1 MRKQELRPGGETGQG
16 HTASS
21 PAEQVKALV
30 DLLAGKGGQGSQA
43 PQPPSRTPECP
54 LKPHGNDL
62 RIQRHREALLNRTGV
77 SPELGSPSP
86 RLTSLLLVEGL
97 TDLQLREHD
106 FTQVEA
112 TRGGWCSAKTIALD
126 RLFLP
131 LSRVSIP
138 PRISIT
144 IGVAG
149 VGKTTLVRNFVHLW
163 ARGQVGKDFSLV
175 LPLTFRDLNTHEKLS
190 ADRLLRSVFPHAGE
204 AGLASVALSKVLL
217 VLDGLD
223 ECKTPLDFSNTVACT
238 DPKKEIQVDHL
249 ITNIIRGNLFPEV
262 SVWITS
268 RPGAAGQIPGGLVDR
283 MTEIRGF
290 SEEEIKTCLEQM
302 FPEDP
307 ILTGWVL
314 SQVQADRTLYLMCT
328 IPAFC
333 RLVGAALGHLHR
345 KRPGP
350 PDAELWPPR
359 TLCEL
364 YAWYFRMALGGEGQE
379 KAKASP
385 RIEQLA
391 HSGRKL
397 VGTLG
402 RLAFHGLVRKKYVF
416 YEPDLKV
423 LGVDLT
429 LLQTALCGRFLQREE
444 TLASAAA
451 YCFTHLSLQEFVAAA
466 YYCSASKRA
475 IFDLFTEGGVSWPRL
490 GFLTHFRSAAQRA
503 MQAEDGR
510 LDVFL
515 RFLSGLLS
523 PRVNALLAGSL
534 LTQGEHQ
541 GYRAQVAELLQGCL
555 RPDVAVCARAI
566 NVLHCLRELQHTEL
580 THSVEEAVASGGLAR
595 LTSPPHRAALA
606 YLLQVSD
613 ICAPEASL
621 PLCLSPGVLQSLLP
635 QLLYCRNLRLD
646 TNQFQDPVMELLG
659 SVLSGKDCRIQR
671 ISLAEN
677 QISNKGTKAL
687 ARSLLVN
694 RSLTT
699 LDLRNNSIGPQG
711 AKALADALKIN
722 RTLASLSL
730 QSNRIR
736 DDGARSMAEALA
748 TNWTLS
754 VLHLQKNSIGP
765 VGTQQMADALKQNRS
780 LKELMFSSNSIGDG
794 GAKALAEA
802 LMVNQGL
809 RSLDLQSNSISDPGV
824 AALMGALCTNQTL
837 LSLNLRENSIG
848 PEGARDLA
856 GALRTNSTL
865 KSLDLTA
872 NLLHDQG
879 AQAVAEAVRENCAL
893 TSLHLQ
899 WNFIQAGAAKAL
911 GQALQLNTSL
921 TSLERS
927 KFSTSCQSVGSGPVH
942 PGVRLC
948 VQFTGERHRGRRC
961 FCGGQRAEGE
971 HSPHCSLSPGGLH
984 WCSGGPGT
992 RGGPGCEQNL
1002 GDSRLKRKHHRGG
1015 RSQSPGECSQGQF
1028 QSPETQ
1034 SSREFLGNG
1043 GGNMRCHCT
1052 VWKPRA
1058 PAHQSPGKPHWRIW
1072 CQDDLGG
1079 YQDKRSLVHC
1089 GNVSKTSS
1097 WWIR

>member
-30 DLLAGKGGQGSQA
+30 DLLAGKGGQGPQA
-43 PQPPSRTPECP
+43 PQPPNRTPECP
-54 LKPHGNDL
+54 LKPRGNDL
-62 RIQRHREALLNRTGV
+62 KIQKHREALLNRTGGG
-77 SPELGSPSP
+77 PELGSPSP
-86 RLTSLLLVEGL
+86 RLTSLLMVEGL

-112 TRGGWCSAKTIALD
+112 TRGRWCSAKTIALD

-190 ADRLLRSVFPHAGE
+190 ADRLLRSVFPHTGE
-204 AGLASVALSKVLL
+204 AGLASAVLSKALL

-223 ECKTPLDFSNTVACT
+223 ECKTPLDFSNTVACM

-307 ILTGWVL
+307 VLTGWVL

-328 IPAFC
+328 VPAFC

-364 YAWYFRMALGGEGQE
+364 YSWYFRVALGGEGQE

-385 RIEQLA
+385 RIEQVA
-391 HSGRKL
+391 HGCRKL

-423 LGVDLT
+423 LGVDLV

-451 YCFTHLSLQEFVAAA
+451 YCFTHLSLQEFLAAA

-541 GYRAQVAELLQGCL
+541 GYQAQVAELLQGCL

-580 THSVEEAVASGGLAR
+580 ARSVEEAVASGGLAR

-613 ICAPEASL
+613 VCAWEAPL

-635 QLLYCRNLRLD
+635 QLLYCRSLRLD

-677 QISNKGTKAL
+677 QISNKGAKAL

-699 LDLRNNSIGPQG
+699 LDLRSNSIGPQG

-736 DDGARSMAEALA
+736 DDGARCMAEALA
-748 TNWTLS
+748 TNRTLS
-754 VLHLQKNSIGP
+754 VLQ
-765 VGTQQMADALKQNRS
+765 
-780 LKELMFSSNSIGDG
+780 FSSNSIGDG

-809 RSLDLQSNSISDPGV
+809 KSLDLQSNSISDPGV

-837 LSLNLRENSIG
+837 LSLNLRENSIS
-848 PEGARDLA
+848 PEGAQDLA
-856 GALRTNSTL
+856 RALRTNSTL

-879 AQAVAEAVRENCAL
+879 AQAVAEAVRENRTL

-921 TSLERS
+921 TSLDLQENAIGDEGASAVASALKVNTVLTALYLQVASIGAPGAQALGEALAVNRTLEILDLRGNTIEVAGAKALAS
-927 KFSTSCQSVGSGPVH
+927 ALKVNSSLQRLNLQENSLGMEGAICVATALSGNH
-942 PGVRLC
+942 GLRHINL
-948 VQFTGERHRGRRC
+948 QGNHIGE
-961 FCGGQRAEGE
+961 
-971 HSPHCSLSPGGLH
+971 
-984 WCSGGPGT
+984 SGARMISEAIKTNAP
-992 RGGPGCEQNL
+992 
-1002 GDSRLKRKHHRGG
+1002 S
-1015 RSQSPGECSQGQF
+1015 
-1028 QSPETQ
+1028 
-1034 SSREFLGNG
+1034 
-1043 GGNMRCHCT
+1043 CT
-1052 VWKPRA
+1052 VEM
-1058 PAHQSPGKPHWRIW
+1058 
-1072 CQDDLGG
+1072 
-1079 YQDKRSLVHC
+1079 
-1089 GNVSKTSS
+1089 
-1097 WWIR
+1097 

>member
-1 MRKQELRPGGETGQG
+1 MDGDPQ
-16 HTASS
+16 AFS
-21 PAEQVKALV
+21 P
-30 DLLAGKGGQGSQA
+30 S
-43 PQPPSRTPECP
+43 PSP
-54 LKPHGNDL
+54 LPSPTLPHGLCPADL
-62 RIQRHREALLNRTGV
+62 KIQKHREALLNRTGGG
-77 SPELGSPSP
+77 PELGSPSP
-86 RLTSLLLVEGL
+86 RLTSLLMVEGL

-112 TRGGWCSAKTIALD
+112 TRGRWCSAKTIALD

-190 ADRLLRSVFPHAGE
+190 ADRLLRSVFPHTGE
-204 AGLASVALSKVLL
+204 AGLASAVLSKALL

-223 ECKTPLDFSNTVACT
+223 ECKTPLDFSNTVACM

-307 ILTGWVL
+307 VLTGWVL

-328 IPAFC
+328 VPAFC

-364 YAWYFRMALGGEGQE
+364 YSWYFRVALGGEGQE

-385 RIEQLA
+385 RIEQVA
-391 HSGRKL
+391 HGCRKL

-423 LGVDLT
+423 LGVDLV

-451 YCFTHLSLQEFVAAA
+451 YCFTHLSLQEFLAAA

-541 GYRAQVAELLQGCL
+541 GYQAQVAELLQGCL

-580 THSVEEAVASGGLAR
+580 ARSVEEAVASGGLAR

-613 ICAPEASL
+613 VCAWEAPL

-635 QLLYCRNLRLD
+635 QLLYCRSLRWALGAGAGCAGGGYSED
-646 TNQFQDPVMELLG
+646 RAGSSRPHAPLCPVLG
-659 SVLSGKDCRIQR
+659 
-671 ISLAEN
+671 
-677 QISNKGTKAL
+677 
-687 ARSLLVN
+687 
-694 RSLTT
+694 
-699 LDLRNNSIGPQG
+699 
-711 AKALADALKIN
+711 
-722 RTLASLSL
+722 
-730 QSNRIR
+730 
-736 DDGARSMAEALA
+736 
-748 TNWTLS
+748 
-754 VLHLQKNSIGP
+754 
-765 VGTQQMADALKQNRS
+765 
-780 LKELMFSSNSIGDG
+780 
-794 GAKALAEA
+794 
-802 LMVNQGL
+802 
-809 RSLDLQSNSISDPGV
+809 
-824 AALMGALCTNQTL
+824 L
-837 LSLNLRENSIG
+837 LSPRTTTQAASNDRNLFSPG
-848 PEGARDLA
+848 CGDW
-856 GALRTNSTL
+856 
-865 KSLDLTA
+865 SL
-872 NLLHDQG
+872 
-879 AQAVAEAVRENCAL
+879 
-893 TSLHLQ
+893 
-899 WNFIQAGAAKAL
+899 
-911 GQALQLNTSL
+911 
-921 TSLERS
+921 
-927 KFSTSCQSVGSGPVH
+927 
-942 PGVRLC
+942 
-948 VQFTGERHRGRRC
+948 RGRRQQ
-961 FCGGQRAEGE
+961 GRAPWETCRD
-971 HSPHCSLSPGGLH
+971 SPWVIPGLPSLRCLPAVLGLQTQALPLRSHGCLLRVCLLIDLSLSWGH
-984 WCSGGPGT
+984 W
-992 RGGPGCEQNL
+992 
-1002 GDSRLKRKHHRGG
+1002 
-1015 RSQSPGECSQGQF
+1015 SPRWVTDHLT
-1028 QSPETQ
+1028 P
-1034 SSREFLGNG
+1034 L
-1043 GGNMRCHCT
+1043 
-1052 VWKPRA
+1052 
-1058 PAHQSPGKPHWRIW
+1058 
-1072 CQDDLGG
+1072 
-1079 YQDKRSLVHC
+1079 
-1089 GNVSKTSS
+1089 
-1097 WWIR
+1097 

>member
-1 MRKQELRPGGETGQG
+1 MGG
-16 HTASS
+16 
-21 PAEQVKALV
+21 
-30 DLLAGKGGQGSQA
+30 
-43 PQPPSRTPECP
+43 
-54 LKPHGNDL
+54 
-62 RIQRHREALLNRTGV
+62 

-97 TDLQLREHD
+97 MDLQLREHD

-112 TRGGWCSAKTIALD
+112 TRGGWCSARTIALD

-190 ADRLLRSVFPHAGE
+190 ADRLVHSVFPHAGE
-204 AGLASVALSKVLL
+204 TGLASAALTKVLL

-223 ECKTPLDFSNTVACT
+223 ECKTPLDFSNTLPCT
-238 DPKKEIQVDHL
+238 DSKKEIQVDHL
-249 ITNIIRGNLFPEV
+249 ITNIIRGNLFPGV
-262 SVWITS
+262 SVWVTS
-268 RPGAAGQIPGGLVDR
+268 RPSAAGQIPGGLVDR

-290 SEEEIKTCLEQM
+290 NEEEIKMCLGQM
-302 FPEDP
+302 FPEDQV
-307 ILTGWVL
+307 LSGWVL
-314 SQVQADRTLYLMCT
+314 SQMQADRALYLMCAV
-328 IPAFC
+328 PAFC
-333 RLVGAALGHLHR
+333 RLVGSVLGHLHR
-345 KRPGP
+345 NRPGP
-350 PDAELWPPR
+350 HDTELWPPR

-364 YAWYFRMALGGEGQE
+364 YSWYFRMALSREGQE
-379 KAKASP
+379 KCKASP

-391 HSGRKL
+391 HSCRKM

-423 LGVDLT
+423 FGVDLA
-429 LLQTALCGRFLQREE
+429 LLQTTPCSCFLQREE
-444 TLASAAA
+444 TLASSAA
-451 YCFTHLSLQEFVAAA
+451 YYFTHLSLQEFVAAA
-466 YYCSASKRA
+466 YYYSASKRA
-475 IFDLFTEGGVSWPRL
+475 IFDLFTEGGMSWPRL

-555 RPDVAVCARAI
+555 RPNMVVCARAI

-580 THSVEEAVASGGLAR
+580 AHSVEEAMASGGLAG

-613 ICAPEASL
+613 VCAQEANR
-621 PLCLSPGVLQSLLP
+621 PLYLSQGVLQSLLP
-635 QLLYCRNLRLD
+635 QLLYCRSLRLD
-646 TNQFQDPVMELLG
+646 TNQFQDPMMELLG

-671 ISLAEN
+671 IRGFPGPGLPDLHLSPGPDDATVADGLAEN
-677 QISNKGTKAL
+677 QISNKGAKAL

-699 LDLRNNSIGPQG
+699 LDLHSNSIGPQG

-748 TNWTLS
+748 ANRTLS
-754 VLHLQKNSIGP
+754 VLQEQTVLGLGMVVTSFAEGPLSYSLQKNSIGP
-765 VGTQQMADALKQNRS
+765 VGIQQMADALKQNRS

-802 LMVNQGL
+802 LKVNQGL
-809 RSLDLQSNSISDPGV
+809 KSLDLQSNSISDLGV
-824 AALMGALCTNQTL
+824 AALMEALCTNQTL
-837 LSLNLRENSIG
+837 LSL
-848 PEGARDLA
+848 
-856 GALRTNSTL
+856 
-865 KSLDLTA
+865 K
-872 NLLHDQG
+872 
-879 AQAVAEAVRENCAL
+879 
-893 TSLHLQ
+893 
-899 WNFIQAGAAKAL
+899 
-911 GQALQLNTSL
+911 
-921 TSLERS
+921 
-927 KFSTSCQSVGSGPVH
+927 
-942 PGVRLC
+942 
-948 VQFTGERHRGRRC
+948 
-961 FCGGQRAEGE
+961 
-971 HSPHCSLSPGGLH
+971 
-984 WCSGGPGT
+984 
-992 RGGPGCEQNL
+992 
-1002 GDSRLKRKHHRGG
+1002 
-1015 RSQSPGECSQGQF
+1015 
-1028 QSPETQ
+1028 
-1034 SSREFLGNG
+1034 
-1043 GGNMRCHCT
+1043 
-1052 VWKPRA
+1052 
-1058 PAHQSPGKPHWRIW
+1058 
-1072 CQDDLGG
+1072 
-1079 YQDKRSLVHC
+1079 
-1089 GNVSKTSS
+1089 
-1097 WWIR
+1097 

>member
-43 PQPPSRTPECP
+43 LQPPSRTPECP

-328 IPAFC
+328 VPAFC

-466 YYCSASKRA
+466 YYCSTSKRA

-566 NVLHCLRELQHTEL
+566 NVLHCLHELQHTEL

-677 QISNKGTKAL
+677 QISNKGAKAL

-699 LDLRNNSIGPQG
+699 LDLRSNSIGPQG

-748 TNWTLS
+748 TNRTLS
-754 VLHLQKNSIGP
+754 VLQ
-765 VGTQQMADALKQNRS
+765 
-780 LKELMFSSNSIGDG
+780 FSSNSIGDG

-809 RSLDLQSNSISDPGV
+809 RSLDL
-824 AALMGALCTNQTL
+824 
-837 LSLNLRENSIG
+837 RENSIG

-865 KSLDLTA
+865 KSLDL
-872 NLLHDQG
+872 
-879 AQAVAEAVRENCAL
+879 
-893 TSLHLQ
+893 Q

-921 TSLERS
+921 TSLDLQENAIGDEGASAVASALKVNTALTALYLQVASIGAPGAQALGEALAVNRTLEILDLRGNTIEVAGAKALANALKVNS
-927 KFSTSCQSVGSGPVH
+927 SLRRLNLQENSLGMEGAICVATALSGNH
-942 PGVRLC
+942 GLRHINL
-948 VQFTGERHRGRRC
+948 QGNHIGE
-961 FCGGQRAEGE
+961 
-971 HSPHCSLSPGGLH
+971 
-984 WCSGGPGT
+984 SGARMISEAIKTNAP
-992 RGGPGCEQNL
+992 L
-1002 GDSRLKRKHHRGG
+1002 
-1015 RSQSPGECSQGQF
+1015 
-1028 QSPETQ
+1028 
-1034 SSREFLGNG
+1034 
-1043 GGNMRCHCT
+1043 CT
-1052 VWKPRA
+1052 VEM
-1058 PAHQSPGKPHWRIW
+1058 
-1072 CQDDLGG
+1072 
-1079 YQDKRSLVHC
+1079 
-1089 GNVSKTSS
+1089 
-1097 WWIR
+1097 

>member
-1 MRKQELRPGGETGQG
+1 MRKQELRPGGEAGQG
-16 HTASS
+16 HAASS

-43 PQPPSRTPECP
+43 PQPPNRTPECP
-54 LKPHGNDL
+54 LKPHGNGRPMDGDPRAFSPSPFPLPSPTLPHGLCPADL
-62 RIQRHREALLNRTGV
+62 RIQRHREALLSRTGGG
-77 SPELGSPSP
+77 PELGSPSP

-204 AGLASVALSKVLL
+204 AGLASTALSKALL

-307 ILTGWVL
+307 VLTGWVL
-314 SQVQADRTLYLMCT
+314 SQVQADRALYLMCT
-328 IPAFC
+328 VPAFC
-333 RLVGAALGHLHR
+333 RLAGAALGHLHR
-345 KRPGP
+345 HRPGP

-364 YAWYFRMALGGEGQE
+364 YSWYFRMALGGEGQE

-391 HSGRKL
+391 LSGRKL

-423 LGVDLT
+423 LGVDLA

-555 RPDVAVCARAI
+555 RPDVAVCARAVNI
-566 NVLHCLRELQHTEL
+566 LHCLRELQHIEL
-580 THSVEEAVASGGLAR
+580 ARSVEGAVASGGLAR

-613 ICAPEASL
+613 VCTPEAPL
-621 PLCLSPGVLQSLLP
+621 PLRLGPGVLQSLLP
-635 QLLYCRNLRLD
+635 QLLYCRSLRWA
-646 TNQFQDPVMELLG
+646 LG
-659 SVLSGKDCRIQR
+659 
-671 ISLAEN
+671 
-677 QISNKGTKAL
+677 
-687 ARSLLVN
+687 
-694 RSLTT
+694 
-699 LDLRNNSIGPQG
+699 
-711 AKALADALKIN
+711 
-722 RTLASLSL
+722 
-730 QSNRIR
+730 
-736 DDGARSMAEALA
+736 
-748 TNWTLS
+748 
-754 VLHLQKNSIGP
+754 
-765 VGTQQMADALKQNRS
+765 
-780 LKELMFSSNSIGDG
+780 
-794 GAKALAEA
+794 
-802 LMVNQGL
+802 
-809 RSLDLQSNSISDPGV
+809 
-824 AALMGALCTNQTL
+824 
-837 LSLNLRENSIG
+837 
-848 PEGARDLA
+848 
-856 GALRTNSTL
+856 
-865 KSLDLTA
+865 
-872 NLLHDQG
+872 
-879 AQAVAEAVRENCAL
+879 
-893 TSLHLQ
+893 
-899 WNFIQAGAAKAL
+899 AGAA
-911 GQALQLNTSL
+911 
-921 TSLERS
+921 R
-927 KFSTSCQSVGSGPVH
+927 
-942 PGVRLC
+942 GVREEGTVRTRQAPPAPTPPC
-948 VQFTGERHRGRRC
+948 VPSWGCHHQGPRSRRL
-961 FCGGQRAEGE
+961 QMTE
-971 HSPHCSLSPGGLH
+971 
-984 WCSGGPGT
+984 
-992 RGGPGCEQNL
+992 
-1002 GDSRLKRKHHRGG
+1002 
-1015 RSQSPGECSQGQF
+1015 
-1028 QSPETQ
+1028 
-1034 SSREFLGNG
+1034 
-1043 GGNMRCHCT
+1043 
-1052 VWKPRA
+1052 
-1058 PAHQSPGKPHWRIW
+1058 
-1072 CQDDLGG
+1072 
-1079 YQDKRSLVHC
+1079 
-1089 GNVSKTSS
+1089 TSS
-1097 WWIR
+1097 LPVVETGV

>member
-43 PQPPSRTPECP
+43 PQPPNRTPECP
-54 LKPHGNDL
+54 LKPRGNDL
-62 RIQRHREALLNRTGV
+62 RIQKHREALLNRTGGG
-77 SPELGSPSP
+77 PELGSPSP
-86 RLTSLLLVEGL
+86 RLTSLLMVEGL

-112 TRGGWCSAKTIALD
+112 TRGRWCSAKTIALD

-204 AGLASVALSKVLL
+204 AGLASVALSKALL

-223 ECKTPLDFSNTVACT
+223 ECKTPLDFSNTVACM

-307 ILTGWVL
+307 VLTGWVL

-328 IPAFC
+328 VPAFC
-333 RLVGAALGHLHR
+333 RLAGAALGHLHR

-364 YAWYFRMALGGEGQE
+364 YSWYFRIALGGEGQE

-391 HSGRKL
+391 HGCRKL

-423 LGVDLT
+423 LGVDLA

-475 IFDLFTEGGVSWPRL
+475 IFDLFTEGGMSWPRL

-580 THSVEEAVASGGLAR
+580 ARSVEEAVASGGLAR

-613 ICAPEASL
+613 VCAWEAPL

-635 QLLYCRNLRLD
+635 QLLYCRSLRLD

-677 QISNKGTKAL
+677 QISNKGAKAL

-699 LDLRNNSIGPQG
+699 LDLRSNSIGPQG

-748 TNWTLS
+748 ANRTLS
-754 VLHLQKNSIGP
+754 VLQ
-765 VGTQQMADALKQNRS
+765 
-780 LKELMFSSNSIGDG
+780 FSSNSIGDG

-809 RSLDLQSNSISDPGV
+809 KSLDLQSNSISDPGV
-824 AALMGALCTNQTL
+824 AALMGALCANQTL
-837 LSLNLRENSIG
+837 LSLNLRENSIS
-848 PEGARDLA
+848 PEGAQDLA
-856 GALRTNSTL
+856 RALRTNSTL

-879 AQAVAEAVRENCAL
+879 AQAVAEAVRENRTL

-921 TSLERS
+921 TSLDLQENAIGDEGASAVASALKVNTVLTALYLQVASIGAPGAQALGEALAVNRTLEILDLRGNTIKVAGAKALANALKVNS
-927 KFSTSCQSVGSGPVH
+927 SLRRLNLQENSLGMEGAICVATALSGNH
-942 PGVRLC
+942 GL
-948 VQFTGERHRGRRC
+948 QHINLQGNHIGE
-961 FCGGQRAEGE
+961 
-971 HSPHCSLSPGGLH
+971 
-984 WCSGGPGT
+984 SGARMISEAIKTNAP
-992 RGGPGCEQNL
+992 L
-1002 GDSRLKRKHHRGG
+1002 
-1015 RSQSPGECSQGQF
+1015 
-1028 QSPETQ
+1028 
-1034 SSREFLGNG
+1034 
-1043 GGNMRCHCT
+1043 CT
-1052 VWKPRA
+1052 VEM
-1058 PAHQSPGKPHWRIW
+1058 
-1072 CQDDLGG
+1072 
-1079 YQDKRSLVHC
+1079 
-1089 GNVSKTSS
+1089 
-1097 WWIR
+1097 